1 MQMMSNNMSLIKN
14 TGCNLK
20 GYGKGSSYACSPR
33 EDWHFM
39 RDKGK
44 RAIGS

>member
-1 MQMMSNNMSLIKN
+1 MMSKHIIFTAN
-14 TGCNLK
+14 TDCNLK

-33 EDWHFM
+33 EDWHF
-39 RDKGK
+39 RSKGK

>member
-1 MQMMSNNMSLIKN
+1 MSNNISMIKN

-20 GYGKGSSYACSPR
+20 GYGKDSSYACSPR
-33 EDWHFM
+33 EDWHF
-39 RDKGK
+39 RGIRK

>member
-1 MQMMSNNMSLIKN
+1 MQLMSNNMSMIN
-14 TGCNLK
+14 TTVRNLK

-33 EDWHFM
+33 EDWHF
-39 RDKGK
+39 RSKGK

>member
-1 MQMMSNNMSLIKN
+1 MMSKHINLTEN
-14 TGCNLK
+14 TCGNLK

-33 EDWHFM
+33 EDWHF
-39 RDKGK
+39 RSKGK